1 MSAAVNKQLMQEI
14 FAELAQ
20 GNSQALVNALDDDV
34 TWHVTGTTR
43 FSGTYRGKTSLLND
57 LVGPLFSQFED
68 QYTNVADRFIADDD
82 YVVVECRG
90 KATTKSGR
98 PYNNKYCFVF
108 RIENGKIKDVTEY
121 MDTQLVVTT
130 FAS

>member
-1 MSAAVNKQLMQEI
+1 MDQRRREVLHLFRGSFGQ
-14 FAELAQ
+14 
-20 GNSQALVNALDDDV
+20 
-34 TWHVTGTTR
+34 TTR